1 MNTLTRLKL
10 FLFLTYTAL
19 STLDSP
25 TMFPN
30 WSPKECA
37 RWQGRLNNWFNQ
49 RVNEHIDA
57 RTRSEFQ
64 VLMESFPMN
73 SLNFE
78 RNSLDATFGIRHN
91 PSGSGIWKLR
101 DNELVPV
108 SQCVLG
114 MYIFL

>member
-1 MNTLTRLKL
+1 MNTLTRLL
-10 FLFLTYTAL
+10 SLTYTAL
-19 STLDSP
+19 SIPDSP

-49 RVNEHIDA
+49 RVNEHVDA

-64 VLMESFPMN
+64 VLMELFPMN